1 MTAWPRP
8 SGRLVPTQVLHRGDV
23 IVLAAVLVAWV
34 LLLSRER
41 LIPIRQAIPAF
52 DAIQL
57 PGRVDQVLGLILG
70 SVGLMGPLAL
80 PATRYV
86 AANSFRARRE
96 RAVAT
101 FLLSFFTIWLLF
113 GFAASSVIGLVLL
126 VAPLSSSTPLNP
138 SLVAALMAAALW
150 QFLPT
155 KRTSLRDCH
164 RTMPLPPR
172 GWAATRACLKF
183 GAVDGA
189 RCVMA
194 GGGVMLPMFAATQ
207 GHLLLG
213 LIATAV
219 AIGERQ
225 FLVLRRHRWLIS
237 VGLVGLASISV
248 AAGPNPGNGVLGW
261 VCAIPKPR

>member
-1 MTAWPRP
+1 
-8 SGRLVPTQVLHRGDV
+8 VLHRGDV
-23 IVLAAVLVAWV
+23 IVLAAVLVAWI

-41 LIPIRQAIPAF
+41 LIPIRQGISAF

-57 PGRVDQVLGLILG
+57 PGPVDQLLGLILG

-86 AANSFRARRE
+86 AANSFQTRRQ

-101 FLLSFFTIWLLF
+101 FLLAFFAIWLLF
-113 GFAASSVIGLVLL
+113 GLAASYVIGLVRL
-126 VAPLSSSTPLNP
+126 VAPSSRSTPMNV
-138 SLVAALMAAALW
+138 SLVAALIAAALW

-164 RTMPLPPR
+164 RTIPLPPR

-183 GAVDGA
+183 GTMGGA

-194 GGGVMLPMFAATQ
+194 GGGLMLPMFAATQ
-207 GHLLLG
+207 GHLMLG
-213 LIATAV
+213 LMATAV

-261 VCAIPKPR
+261 VCAIPEPP